1 MTLRFEC
8 EGAVALL
15 TIDRPKVHNALD
27 FEASDALVD
36 AWIRFRDDDD
46 LRVAIL
52 TGAGERAFCAGA
64 DLRGVGDFYKKL
76 TSATSTRSSRRRSA
90 CDARSRCRASAA
102 SRRISRSTSR
112 SSQP

>member
-1 MTLRFEC
+1 MSIRYEC

-27 FEASDALVD
+27 FETSDALVD
-36 AWIRFRDDDD
+36 AWIRFRDDDA

-52 TGAGERAFCAGA
+52 TGAGDRAFCAGA

-76 TSATSTRSSRRRSA
+76 TSTQRLRRSE
-90 CDARSRCRASAA
+90 
-102 SRRISRSTSR
+102 
-112 SSQP
+112 QVPGLV